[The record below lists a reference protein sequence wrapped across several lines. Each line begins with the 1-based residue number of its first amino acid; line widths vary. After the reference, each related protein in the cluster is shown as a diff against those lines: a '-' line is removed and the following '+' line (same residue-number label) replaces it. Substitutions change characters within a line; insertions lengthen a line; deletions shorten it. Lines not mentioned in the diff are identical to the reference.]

1 MKEKKGQNKIT
12 EDLIVIIRQ
21 DSRTRKE
28 KMIARENVVYRS
40 LLCIV
45 KVKQDY
51 GTGKEKRKGKN

>member
-12 EDLIVIIRQ
+12 EDLIVKVRQ

-28 KMIARENVVYRS
+28 KMIARKNVVYRS